1 MLQLICLFLLQNA
14 FVSLGTA
21 WGLLGSSWVSPRTP
35 LGRFGTPLGRQRG
48 SKEGILEGLGAPLGS
63 LGTHLGSFSDRFE
76 TILGSFGNL
85 FEIIWGT
92 SGSQFFDF
100 LEFGSRAQTLIIQT
114 PWG

>member
-1 MLQLICLFLLQNA
+1 MPL
-14 FVSLGTA
+14 
-21 WGLLGSSWVSPRTP
+21 GLLGP
-35 LGRFGTPLGRQRG
+35 LGACLGPLGAPLGLPWDALGLPWDPLRRQRG
-48 SKEGILEGLGAPLGS
+48 SKEGVLEGLGAPLGW

-76 TILGSFGNL
+76 IILGSFGNL